1 MPQTI
6 NNSSNTKFHDETS
19 FNELNE
25 KISNLTGA
33 TESGLVSAISQ
44 ISAVQKRIEDTLNT
58 LSLVT
63 TNNHVEKDIR
73 DKKCAVVHPVEHSVE
88 DKNDL
93 EVENKDTI
101 DNESV
106 SLQSTTPEPTDS
118 KKKRKKKPKKK
129 QSD

>member
-1 MPQTI
+1 MPETI
-6 NNSSNTKFHDETS
+6 HNSSNTKFHDETS

-44 ISAVQKRIEDTLNT
+44 ISEVQKRIEDTLNT

-63 TNNHVEKDIR
+63 TNNHVDKDIR
-73 DKKCAVVHPVEHSVE
+73 DKKCAVVHPVE
-88 DKNDL
+88 DKND

-106 SLQSTTPEPTDS
+106 SLQSTTPEPADS